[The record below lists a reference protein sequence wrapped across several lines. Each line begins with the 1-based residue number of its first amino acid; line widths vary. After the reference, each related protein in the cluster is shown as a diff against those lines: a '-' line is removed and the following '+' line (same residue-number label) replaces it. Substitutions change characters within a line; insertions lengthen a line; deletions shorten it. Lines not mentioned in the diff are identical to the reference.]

1 MTQQACV
8 ISHLGVEFPTKTLF
22 HDLDFSLFAQQKSAL
37 IGRNGQGK
45 SVMMQILHQQPNHLP
60 FVGQILWQMP
70 HAYLKQLH
78 RLDVQTIAEALDVEQ
93 YHQTFK
99 RIEQGT
105 ATFDD
110 YERAEN
116 FWHLPQ
122 LWLMQLQQAN
132 LPTDLDFP
140 VMLLSEGQKTKLA
153 LCRLFLLKDHYLL
166 LDEPS
171 NHLDSESRSWL
182 ISCLNQHPS
191 GALIISHDRRLLDE
205 MQHIYVL
212 NEHGLSHSNGNYTHY
227 FEHSQLQTQALEHSV
242 QQEKRELK
250 QLKNQQQQNLMK
262 TQKRQR
268 AGNKLRDTN
277 SQAKILLDFKK
288 EQAGQSLSSLQ
299 QQQSRQLNEATKTLK
314 DKKVQL
320 ETVKAQQFHF
330 FNNSIKSGEIL
341 RINRLILAFG
351 TKQKISFALN
361 AGQKLL
367 LQGENGIGKSTL
379 LKMLAY
385 PACTHTAEV
394 IFSGNSFYLDQNFSF
409 LNSELNAVDNLKHA
423 NPSINEVEW
432 RNLLGQLRIR
442 GEKSQIP
449 LTCLSGGEQLKV
461 ALLAISQS
469 AQKIDLLLL
478 DEPENHLDIES
489 RDVLAHAISEYKG
502 AVILVSHDPSFIEKC
517 RISDSF
523 QLYK

>member
-1 MTQQACV
+1 MQAVNYAIPIPKPKFCW
-8 ISHLGVEFPTKTLF
+8 TL
-22 HDLDFSLFAQQKSAL
+22 KKNK
-37 IGRNGQGK
+37 RGK
-45 SVMMQILHQQPNHLP
+45 
-60 FVGQILWQMP
+60 
-70 HAYLKQLH
+70 
-78 RLDVQTIAEALDVEQ
+78 
-93 YHQTFK
+93 
-99 RIEQGT
+99 
-105 ATFDD
+105 
-110 YERAEN
+110 
-116 FWHLPQ
+116 
-122 LWLMQLQQAN
+122 
-132 LPTDLDFP
+132 
-140 VMLLSEGQKTKLA
+140 
-153 LCRLFLLKDHYLL
+153 
-166 LDEPS
+166 
-171 NHLDSESRSWL
+171 
-182 ISCLNQHPS
+182 
-191 GALIISHDRRLLDE
+191 
-205 MQHIYVL
+205 
-212 NEHGLSHSNGNYTHY
+212 
-227 FEHSQLQTQALEHSV
+227 
-242 QQEKRELK
+242 
-250 QLKNQQQQNLMK
+250 
-262 TQKRQR
+262 
-268 AGNKLRDTN
+268 
-277 SQAKILLDFKK
+277 
-288 EQAGQSLSSLQ
+288 SLSSLQ

-469 AQKIDLLLL
+469 AQKIDFL
-478 DEPENHLDIES
+478 
-489 RDVLAHAISEYKG
+489 R
-502 AVILVSHDPSFIEKC
+502 
-517 RISDSF
+517 
-523 QLYK
+523 